1 MVASAISGGTAR
13 PLAVETATATDALDT
28 WRPQPR
34 LLAAPPPSRV
44 ELDGKHFKAGG
55 ARFNF
60 RGVTYG
66 TFAARS
72 DGALFPEAT
81 RLRED
86 LEAMAESGFTVV
98 RTYTP
103 PPPDMLEVAG
113 ELGLRILAGIEYQDW
128 RYLVGTRSTDVK
140 SVRHEARNAAV
151 SFAKRVQGN
160 PVILGVSVGNEVP
173 SDVIRWVGTKPVSRL
188 LSELCA
194 LIHDVDPQRLVTYA
208 NYPTAEYLHGDDSD
222 FITFNVF
229 LESRQAFHRYLT
241 KLQHAAAGRPL
252 VLGEVGLD
260 SGVDA
265 PGEAR
270 QAEVLDWQ
278 MQVAM
283 ERGVAGC
290 CVFSWTDSWTVAGR
304 PIADW
309 HFGLTRADRSPKPS
323 LHVVESWNRRE
334 IADIRS
340 DWPSMSVIICAHNAA
355 STLDECLAH
364 TCALDYPDLEIL
376 VVDDGST
383 DTSADIAR
391 RHDRARV
398 VSIEH
403 SGLSTARNEGLRA
416 TSGDI
421 VAFLDS
427 DAYPA
432 SEWPYYLA
440 LGFDRES
447 VVGVGGPNECP
458 VTDAARARQ
467 IVAAPGGPIH
477 VLLSDDR
484 AEHVPGCNMAFT
496 RQALQELGGFDPIY
510 TVAGDDVD
518 LCWRVLD
525 RDWEIAFHPA
535 ALVWHHPRSAIRAY
549 LRQQLGYGASEALV
563 QARHPDRFS
572 MVGSA
577 RWRGR
582 IYSAAPLRAWRER
595 IYRGLYGAAPYQS
608 VYRGGG
614 ELRDLA
620 HQLGV
625 PLAAWA
631 VLIAPTA
638 FLVHALAL
646 IPLLGM
652 AFLLALAASDF
663 ARITVP
669 VHARDAAQRFR
680 LTVTLLNLLQ
690 PVARAWGRARN
701 RGLARRNAIAVRPI
715 AGPVQNL
722 GRGVF
727 LVSDRRPRPEVAE
740 TVVQLLRRAG
750 LRVVPPTGWESYDAL
765 VLASALVGAELV
777 TSAHPPGWL
786 QLRLRR
792 FIRPKPALLL
802 AAIISVA
809 ALTDAR
815 LAIVLAA
822 AAVANLALG
831 WWRTGPGVNR
841 VLTSRGTTT

>member
-1 MVASAISGGTAR
+1 V
-13 PLAVETATATDALDT
+13 AVETATAAEAFEA

-34 LLAAPPPSRV
+34 LLKAPPLSRI
-44 ELDGKHFKAGG
+44 EIDGKQFKAGG

-66 TFAARS
+66 TFAARA
-72 DGALFPEAT
+72 DGALFPET
-81 RLRED
+81 DQLRED
-86 LEAMAESGFTVV
+86 LEAIAASGFTVL

-103 PPPDMLEVAG
+103 PPRDMLEAAADF
-113 ELGLRILAGIEYQDW
+113 GLRILAGIDYQDW
-128 RYLVGTRSTDVK
+128 RYLLGTRSADIK
-140 SVRHEARNAAV
+140 SVRREAREAAV
-151 SFAKRVQGN
+151 TLAKRVLGN
-160 PVILGVSVGNEVP
+160 PVILEISVGNEVP
-173 SDVIRWVGTKPVSRL
+173 ADVIRWVGTKSVSRL

-194 LIHDVDPQRLVTYA
+194 LIHDVDPHRLVTYA
-208 NYPTAEYLHGDDSD
+208 NYPTAEYLRGDDSD

-252 VLGEVGLD
+252 VLGEIGLD
-260 SGVDA
+260 SGHDA
-265 PGEAR
+265 RGEAR
-270 QAEVLDWQ
+270 QAAVLDWQ
-278 MQVAM
+278 LQVAM
-283 ERGVAGC
+283 ERGIAGC

-309 HFGLTRADRSPKPS
+309 HFGLTRSDRSPKPS
-323 LHVVESWNRRE
+323 LQVAKSWNRRE
-334 IADIRS
+334 VSDLRS
-340 DWPSMSVIICAHNAA
+340 DWPSMSVVICAHNAA
-355 STLDECLAH
+355 ATLAECLEH
-364 TCALDYPDLEIL
+364 TCSLDYPDLEIL

-383 DTSADIAR
+383 DTTAEIAR
-391 RHDRARV
+391 RHPRARTI
-398 VSIEH
+398 SIPH
-403 SGLSTARNEGLRA
+403 SGLSAARNEGLRA
-416 TSGDI
+416 TSGEI

-432 SEWPYYLA
+432 PEWPYYLA
-440 LGFDRES
+440 LGFDREE

-458 VTDAARARQ
+458 ATEAMRARQ
-467 IVAAPGGPIH
+467 IAAAPGGPIH

-484 AEHVPGCNMAFT
+484 AEHIPGCNMAFT

-535 ALVWHHPRSAIRAY
+535 ALVWHHPRPAIYAY

-608 VYRGGG
+608 IYRGGG

-625 PLAAWA
+625 PIAGAA
-631 VLIAPTA
+631 LLLAPTVVFA
-638 FLVHALAL
+638 HALLL
-646 IPLLGM
+646 IPLLGL
-652 AFLLALAASDF
+652 AFLLALATSDF

-669 VHARDAAQRFR
+669 GHARDSAARFR
-680 LTVTLLNLLQ
+680 LTLTLLNLLQ

-701 RGLARRNAIAVRPI
+701 RALARRNAMAVRQI

-722 GRGVF
+722 GGGVF
-727 LVSDRRPRPEVAE
+727 LIPEKSPRPELAE

-750 LRVVPPTGWESYDAL
+750 MRVVPPTGWESYDAM

-792 FIRPKPALLL
+792 FVRLKPLVLVGAVTGIAVVADVRL
-802 AAIISVA
+802 AVVLAIASVA
-809 ALTDAR
+809 N
-815 LAIVLAA
+815 V
-822 AAVANLALG
+822 ALG
-831 WWRTGPGVNR
+831 WWRTGPGLR
-841 VLTSRGTTT
+841 KVLTSGGTKP